1 MDFRQIVWRFSLEND
16 EISEEYAKKMREN
29 KILTI
34 SKFDV
39 QIIKDSEVFLKEY
52 VEPEQFDGSMIFA
65 MKTVLS
71 YYEVRRDR
79 ILSDYLFRICIPLI
93 YVYGGNKHMH
103 KIPTDLIGY
112 FFSLSSYYFL
122 IEFLF

>member
-93 YVYGGNKHMH
+93 YR
-103 KIPTDLIGY
+103 T
-112 FFSLSSYYFL
+112 SL
-122 IEFLF
+122 

>member
-39 QIIKDSEVFLKEY
+39 
-52 VEPEQFDGSMIFA
+52 
-65 MKTVLS
+65 
-71 YYEVRRDR
+71 
-79 ILSDYLFRICIPLI
+79 
-93 YVYGGNKHMH
+93 
-103 KIPTDLIGY
+103 
-112 FFSLSSYYFL
+112 
-122 IEFLF
+122 